1 VAEGR
6 LAIAGAVALLAA
18 CRGHHE
24 EGPPALGKALDALL
38 TAADRA
44 HAPWRCSALDP
55 AALTRLV
62 TGDWTLEEHTLSTK
76 KSELKIGVVADAGGS
91 APATIAA
98 LARLRGKLDG
108 IDLLVTLGG
117 MGTTKAELEATLGTL
132 AGKEPLVVLAGD
144 LEDERD
150 QQAALATLRAKGTL
164 VLDARQARWITGDG
178 IAIATIP
185 GTGAVDRLVAGL
197 DGCMWRA
204 AEVAAIY
211 DDLAHRPGMRVAL
224 LAEPPRTGAT
234 GEVALAPTG
243 AVDVVVH
250 GTGAVTPPR
259 QGVRDGKKADLS
271 PGTSDA
277 SPRLPQTR
285 LPSAGLLVIRGG
297 SWSWRPLLDER

>member
-1 VAEGR
+1 MAEGR
-6 LAIAGAVALLAA
+6 RAIAGAVALLAA
-18 CRGHHE
+18 CCGHHD

-44 HAPWRCSALDP
+44 HAPWRCTAPDTP
-55 AALTRLV
+55 ELTTLV

-76 KSELKIGVVADAGGS
+76 KSELKIGVIADAGGS

-98 LARLRGKLDG
+98 LARLRDKLDG

-117 MGTTKAELEATLGTL
+117 MGTTKSELEATLGTL
-132 AGKEPLVVLAGD
+132 AGKEPLVVLGGD
-144 LEDERD
+144 LEDEGA

-164 VLDARQARWITGDG
+164 VVDARQARWITGTG

-185 GTGAVDRLVAGL
+185 GAGAVERLVAGL
-197 DGCMWRA
+197 EGCAWRTA
-204 AEVAAIY
+204 DVAAIY

-224 LAEPPRTGAT
+224 VAEAPRKGET
-234 GEVALAPTG
+234 GELALVPPG

-250 GTGAVTPPR
+250 GTGAVTPAR

-271 PGTSDA
+271 PGTVDA

-285 LPSAGLLVIRGG
+285 APSAGLLVIHRAT
-297 SWSWRPLLDER
+297 WSWRPLVDER